1 MALIYDILPDVNKN
15 IIRRNFWHGK
25 TKLITLSAIY
35 PAPCQQSGKDG
46 LNRRKGSRVY
56 VKKADGAF
64 EAHLV
69 ALSCSAPPEGF
80 ARWSL
85 RLLADKVVELDYPY
99 NDT

>member
-46 LNRRKGSRVY
+46 FY
-56 VKKADGAF
+56 
-64 EAHLV
+64 
-69 ALSCSAPPEGF
+69 
-80 ARWSL
+80 
-85 RLLADKVVELDYPY
+85 
-99 NDT
+99 

>member
-46 LNRRKGSRVY
+46 LKK
-56 VKKADGAF
+56 VKARLKNF
-64 EAHLV
+64 IRINHL
-69 ALSCSAPPEGF
+69 A
-80 ARWSL
+80 ARC
-85 RLLADKVVELDYPY
+85 RGMK
-99 NDT
+99 

>member
-46 LNRRKGSRVY
+46 LNGKT
-56 VKKADGAF
+56 F
-64 EAHLV
+64 
-69 ALSCSAPPEGF
+69 LSAMASTM
-80 ARWSL
+80 
-85 RLLADKVVELDYPY
+85 V
-99 NDT
+99 

>member
-46 LNRRKGSRVY
+46 L
-56 VKKADGAF
+56 DAF
-64 EAHLV
+64 LHD
-69 ALSCSAPPEGF
+69 P
-80 ARWSL
+80 
-85 RLLADKVVELDYPY
+85 K
-99 NDT
+99 